1 MTTQS
6 DEQIFR
12 NGVYWLANNGMTEMC
27 DAMRLLGYLADTTDE
42 IVLQAVCRL
51 ADDIAENERRA
62 REMFPFNRWY

>member
-1 MTTQS
+1 MKTTQ
-6 DEQIFR
+6 DRIFR
-12 NGVYWLANNGMTEMC
+12 EGIYWLANNGMTEMC

-62 REMFPFNRWY
+62 RETFPFNRWY